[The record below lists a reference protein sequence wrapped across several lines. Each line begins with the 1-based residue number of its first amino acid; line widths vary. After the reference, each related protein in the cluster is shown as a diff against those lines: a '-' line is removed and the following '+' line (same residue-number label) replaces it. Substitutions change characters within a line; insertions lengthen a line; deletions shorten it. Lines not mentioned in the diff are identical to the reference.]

1 KACLSGD
8 LIVPDGMSVVWASR
22 LARVPFPERVAGVDL
37 MARLLREA
45 ASRGLSAYF
54 LGARRE
60 VVSKL
65 AARCA
70 QTYPGLSIAGWRDG
84 YFRADDHAG
93 IRSGMAAA
101 WAARLARVP
110 FPEGVAG
117 VDLMARLLREAAS
130 RGLSAY
136 FLGARRE
143 VVSKLAARCAQTYPG
158 LSIAGWRDGYFRAD
172 DHAGIVEQIRERAPH
187 MLFVGM
193 PSPFK
198 ETWCERH
205 RDRLSVPV
213 IMGVG
218 GSFDVLSGYVQRAP
232 RWVQSIGMEWAWRL
246 GMEPRKMWKRYLLTN
261 SEFLWLLGR
270 EIIARRLR
278 RP

>member
-1 KACLSGD
+1 VDRARRSELLGLPFDGVTMQSAVARCMEWCTGPRAPHTVITANAAILCMMRRDPELRKACLSGD

-22 LARVPFPERVAGVDL
+22 LARVPFRERVAGVDL

-84 YFRADDHAG
+84 YFPAHDHA
-93 IRSGMAAA
+93 R
-101 WAARLARVP
+101 
-110 FPEGVAG
+110 
-117 VDLMARLLREAAS
+117 
-130 RGLSAY
+130 
-136 FLGARRE
+136 
-143 VVSKLAARCAQTYPG
+143 
-158 LSIAGWRDGYFRAD
+158 
-172 DHAGIVEQIRERAPH
+172 IVEQIRERAPH

-205 RDRLSVPV
+205 RDRLEVPV

-218 GSFDVLSGYVQRAP
+218 GSFDVLAGYVRRAP
-232 RWVQSIGMEWAWRL
+232 PRVQSMGMEWAWRL
-246 GMEPRKMWKRYLLTN
+246 TMEPRKMWKRYLSTN

-270 EIIARRLR
+270 EIVARRR
-278 RP
+278 RPRLRQPAANRAAG